1 MNVWLSRI
9 GAVIIGL
16 IVSMLIGMVYL
27 YLPLLLIRYLLKKRN
42 KSIYRFF
49 NKEIVI
55 YLWIIVLIVMI
66 SVFIS
71 YLINIDIILT
81 ISTSIYTAIIAIAT
95 CWTAVFYTIKK
106 YRERSS

>member
-1 MNVWLSRI
+1 MDVWLSRI

-27 YLPLLLIRYLLKKRN
+27 YPLLLLIRYLLKRKN
-42 KSIYRFF
+42 KSIDRFF
-49 NKEIVI
+49 NKKIVF
-55 YLWIIVLIVMI
+55 YLWILVLIVMI

-81 ISTSIYTAIIAIAT
+81 ISTSIYTGVIAIAT
-95 CWTAVFYTIKK
+95 CWTAVFYTIK
-106 YRERSS
+106 RT